1 MSPAPTFPVQQ
12 VDRENT
18 QSCVDE
24 REQGG
29 KKVQSNTT
37 CLESNSLVS
46 GCTLPLTSCMTS
58 CQWLPF
64 SQPPFLICKAGVG
77 ITSNCRVVLKIKCV
91 NGLQQGLACRKPLRN
106 TAPPFFF
113 NFSVFCQVLSYSYL
127 TEWFEAWSFQI
138 LPSLWSLLFD
148 HFEI

>member
-106 TAPPFFF
+106 TAPPPI
-113 NFSVFCQVLSYSYL
+113 FSFLFPLPQEVK
-127 TEWFEAWSFQI
+127 EKI
-138 LPSLWSLLFD
+138 L
-148 HFEI
+148 HFLNICDSMEVNYPLV